1 MTLAL
6 IVLSLL
12 VLGEAFV
19 IYGLLNRVL
28 LQAKVAPL
36 EAPKLFHVEPEETPR
51 EIERR
56 KLFSVDVPS

>member
-6 IVLSLL
+6 IILALL

-28 LQAKVAPL
+28 LQAKVPIL
-36 EAPKLFHVEPEETPR
+36 ELPHRSDSKDEPVAEQ
-51 EIERR
+51 RR
-56 KLFSVDVPS
+56 KLFSVDIPS